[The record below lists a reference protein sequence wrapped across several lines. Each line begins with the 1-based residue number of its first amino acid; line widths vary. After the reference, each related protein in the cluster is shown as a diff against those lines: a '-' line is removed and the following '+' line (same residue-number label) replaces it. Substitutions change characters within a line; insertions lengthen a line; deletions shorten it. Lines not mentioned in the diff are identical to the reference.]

1 MRMTVEYLAYLLKE
15 RYLEQLLEAWDISD
29 TTTRIEKV
37 LKILPSIH
45 VIQRNHINI
54 DIHPVYD
61 IQRNYINIDIL
72 PVGRTFDELHPAKR
86 MVSFNIGNVKN
97 SIHIFL
103 YRDRVRLLR
112 RSEYDCLLDKE
123 LKYSD
128 LVPDKSYSILLS
140 PENEIFDISLSDLT
154 AFGLEV

>member
-29 TTTRIEKV
+29 FNTRVEKV
-37 LKILPSIH
+37 LEILPSIH
-45 VIQRNHINI
+45 VIQRNHVNI
-54 DIHPVYD
+54 DIH
-61 IQRNYINIDIL
+61 L
-72 PVGRTFDELHPAKR
+72 VGRTFDETNPTKR
-86 MVSFNIGNVKN
+86 MVSFDIGNVKS

-112 RSEYDCLLDKE
+112 FTEHDYLLDKE

-128 LVPDKSYSILLS
+128 LITDNESYDLLS
-140 PENEIFDISLSDLT
+140 TAENEIIDISLSDLT